1 MSKTIPGVK
10 VAILVANGFNEA
22 EMIAAQ
28 KALMQ
33 AGANARIVSPEPGL
47 VNGWNGMEWGHH
59 FAVDA
64 PLSSA
69 LGADYAMLV
78 IPGGTRSMD
87 KLKITAHT
95 KRFIGSFM
103 AACKPVA
110 AYNDALQILMFT
122 GNLDSR
128 TVSGP
133 EQMKDMAAQA
143 GLKWVDSS
151 TPCIDGN
158 LMTGICAQ
166 SEEKTRFAAAMID
179 FFAEARQKPAIQQ
192 EAA

>member
-10 VAILVANGFNEA
+10 VAILVANGFDEA
-22 EMIAAQ
+22 DMIAAQ

-47 VNGWNGMEWGHH
+47 VNSWNGTEWGHH

-78 IPGGTRSMD
+78 IPGGSRSLD
-87 KLKITAHT
+87 KLKLTAHT

-110 AYNDALQILMFT
+110 ACNDALQILMFT
-122 GNLDSR
+122 GNLDNR

-143 GLKWVDSS
+143 GLKWSDSS
-151 TPCIDGN
+151 PCIDAN
-158 LMTGICAQ
+158 LMTGTGVQ
-166 SEEKTRFAAAMID
+166 PEEKAQFAAAVIE
-179 FFAEARQKPAIQQ
+179 FFADARESAGGQQ
-192 EAA
+192 QAA